1 MDVAV
6 STTWTW
12 IFLSLYI
19 LYCLYWGLRGY
30 FTEKTS
36 SGYTIAG
43 RSIPMIAFLMAAT
56 AASFSGWT
64 TVGHPGLIWVA
75 GLSYAFASF
84 YVLTIPITGTFFA
97 KRNWLMG
104 KRYGFV
110 TPGDMYAY
118 YYNNEGVRWLVV
130 ITAVLYGTFYSA
142 VQLMAAGYLFH
153 WVTGFPTNWGAIFLA
168 AVVWFYVVT
177 GGLRA
182 STWVGVAQF
191 VLLVLAIILVGSYTL
206 LHFGGWSE
214 LSAAVKNLDQSL
226 LEVPGVIKFTVG
238 ETHWTGVMILTYM
251 FALMGIQSSPAF
263 TMWNFANKNPRPFA
277 WQQVFM
283 STFIVG
289 FALFFFT
296 AFQGLGAKVLSNQGY
311 FAEVSGTAL
320 ASDGDVVP
328 ALLTYL
334 MPGFF
339 VGLAFIGLIAAMHS
353 TAAPY
358 IGTAGS
364 ILVRDVWWLKIRK
377 KKGGHAEQI
386 WVNRIFVTIMTAL
399 ALIVGMTSTAALV
412 MLGGLATAFGFIMY
426 IPQIGVLWGKKW
438 PALGTFFGILVGMIA
453 VFLTYKV
460 FKYPLTIHCA
470 AWGTG
475 VGLIVAYL
483 LRGFGIKDDQ
493 ETLERQKEIRTWLD
507 GIEAPSEKG
516 RIWRSRMKVIVP
528 LWFLFAIGPLC
539 VLGNFSFSFAGFPP
553 LWSWQIAWWILGIV
567 MMWGLCFKAEMS
579 TVTEDV
585 IQRAEV
591 EQHLVVEEVTEQ
603 AAHKK

>member
-1 MDVAV
+1 MHEV

-12 IFLSLYI
+12 VFLILYI
-19 LYCLYWGLRGY
+19 LYCMYWGLRGY

-36 SGYTIAG
+36 SGYSIAG

-64 TVGHPGLIWVA
+64 TVGHPGLIWVS
-75 GLSYAFASF
+75 GLAYAFASF
-84 YVLTIPITGTFFA
+84 YVLTIPITGAFFA
-97 KRNWLMG
+97 KRNWFLG

-130 ITAVLYGTFYSA
+130 LTAVLYGTFYSA
-142 VQLMAAGYLFH
+142 VQFMAAGYLFH
-153 WVTGFPTNWGAIFLA
+153 WVTGFSTAWGAVFLA

-191 VLLVLAIILVGSYTL
+191 VLLVVSIILVGSYTL
-206 LHFGGWSE
+206 AHFGGWHNLANE
-214 LSAAVKNLDQSL
+214 VARLDKNL
-226 LEVPGVIKFTVG
+226 LEVPAVIKFTVG
-238 ETHWTGVMILTYM
+238 ETHWTGIMILTYM

-283 STFIVG
+283 STFVVG

-296 AFQGLGAKVLSNQGY
+296 AFQGMGAHVLSDQG
-311 FAEVSGTAL
+311 FFKL
-320 ASDGDVVP
+320 ANDGDVVP
-328 ALLTYL
+328 MLMTHL
-334 MPGFF
+334 MPGFII
-339 VGLAFIGLIAAMHS
+339 GITFIGLIAAMHS

-386 WVNRIFVTIMTAL
+386 WVNRLFVTGMTAL
-399 ALIVGMTSTAALV
+399 ALIVGLTSSAALV
-412 MLGGLATAFGFIMY
+412 MLGGLATAFGFVMY
-426 IPQIGVLWGKKW
+426 IPQLGVLWGRKW
-438 PALGTFFGILVGMIA
+438 PSAGTFLGILGGMIA

-470 AWGTG
+470 AWGVG
-475 VGLIVAYL
+475 VGLIFAYL
-483 LRGFGIKDDQ
+483 LRGLGVKDKQVTID
-493 ETLERQKEIRTWLD
+493 RQKEVREWLD
-507 GIEAPSEKG
+507 NIDAPSENGKA
-516 RIWRSRMKVIVP
+516 WRKRMKVLVP
-528 LWFLFAIGPLC
+528 IWYLFAIGPLC
-539 VLGNFSFSFAGFPP
+539 VLGNSAFSFAGFPP

-567 MMWGLCFKAEMS
+567 MMWALCFKAEMS
-579 TVTEDV
+579 TVTEKI
-585 IQRAEV
+585 IQRT
-591 EQHLVVEEVTEQ
+591 EQEQNIVVEEVTTNT
-603 AAHKK
+603 